1 MSFSNGGGGTL
12 ALPSPT
18 HVHHMDPTS
27 VRNLRRSMSRSPTKI
42 LRTSAQGPSG
52 TRHGSLSPCRRPATT
67 PLHQRSVL
75 NPPQSAPPAVSSSFL
90 TSAPH
95 LSPAQTPLRPGVKL
109 SLRSAKST
117 KTAPPSRITR
127 TRASPKSPLKRAL
140 SATPDSGNSTSS
152 YSPTSSPRPRFVGQE
167 NNNNINNTPSRSM
180 PRKAIDRSTRHSVQF
195 DLTETSPISFLKALD
210 SASDSPMIPTTG
222 ALKRSDAT
230 MNLDQSSKGSPVA
243 KRRSLHGVMSSVQKE
258 DLNIFGSS
266 ASPPGTF
273 DIHEDAFPEYELSGI
288 AGPAFHRDHL
298 ASPSPAS
305 NIPKRSSSLRR
316 STLQQRY
323 GEKTSWGKR
332 SGERQL
338 SQLGVEFSTPVR
350 HRPRLSTDSFV
361 PPTAVRENP
370 FAPSSTVSKTESKDH
385 QPHPLSKTLTTSTSG
400 NSLTEEQSFYAPAK
414 VAQKPHP
421 FSRSLPPGATRPTA
435 RSFIEQ
441 RASIATPNQ
450 SHQLW
455 IGAFSSTGLISKVNR
470 NPEEE
475 ADKKM
480 APPDTPCKKHT
491 NPFATFPPP
500 SGGSGRK
507 RGSYRNSFG
516 GIPSTPFNPISGR
529 APDTYGNPSKG
540 LSIFQRSSALG
551 NRRGS
556 ILSVDGD
563 DRKLFADSADFATS
577 VEGDAPPTPTKN
589 LLTPSFSVMS
599 NLSESSQ
606 ESPSANRTF
615 LSSTVKATPPRPRES
630 CCKSIPEVSASPRD
644 QIEGAQLLASRSTP
658 MDCEQSSTD
667 PLSLS
672 SFGRAR
678 SQRGLSAPPPLIPEP
693 PASTTQPSRG
703 SLKPPRT
710 KVCTKMMCVD
720 TASPADGR
728 RTPQTP
734 QETFLPLDASRLSIS
749 RAGEGRRETNMP
761 PPVTPTTA
769 RDFRSSTSIFVT
781 PVNGRTSNLDVDA
794 SLHSKFD
801 KVEQIGKGEFSTVY
815 RVTKQDHENDFS
827 VSFTPIGSHTK
838 SISKSQVFA
847 VKKSKQPYHGPK
859 DRDAKLREARVLQAL
874 SHAEHVV
881 QYIDD
886 WEHNFH
892 LYIQTEFCEEGT
904 LDKFLANIGQ
914 VGRLDDFRIYKILQD
929 LCLGLKEIHDA
940 GFVHLDMKP
949 ANILITFEGVIKIG
963 DFGLAQAVSEDV
975 RLDIEGDREY
985 MAPEMLE
992 GKADQSADIFSLG
1005 LMTLETA
1012 ANVMLPDN
1020 GPTWVALRSGDLS
1033 EVPSLTWTPSSDVQR
1048 DALGN
1053 PTDSATSDDLRTE
1066 RTRSPGN
1073 LFGSFKRS
1081 ELQQPPEFMIEA
1093 FHPSS
1098 LDSIVR
1104 WMTQQEPEERPRV
1117 EEILGLEGM
1126 QWVAEH
1132 RNAPAIVYE
1141 GNWGPS
1147 ELFPVSIVND
1157 SDLEMTDV

>member
-1 MSFSNGGGGTL
+1 MSFSNGGGGGTL

-18 HVHHMDPTS
+18 HIHHMDPAT
-27 VRNLRRSMSRSPTKI
+27 VRRNLRRSMSRSPTK
-42 LRTSAQGPSG
+42 LHARGSAQGSDS
-52 TRHGSLSPCRRPATT
+52 TRHGSLSPCRRFATT
-67 PLHQRSVL
+67 PTQQRPL
-75 NPPQSAPPAVSSSFL
+75 PNPPQSAPPAVGSSFL
-90 TSAPH
+90 ASAPH

-109 SLRSAKST
+109 SLRSAKSA
-117 KTAPPSRITR
+117 KTAPSSRITR

-140 SATPDSGNSTSS
+140 SATSDSGNSTSS
-152 YSPTSSPRPRFVGQE
+152 HSPASPPRARFVGQE
-167 NNNNINNTPSRSM
+167 NNSTTPGRST
-180 PRKAIDRSTRHSVQF
+180 PRKVTDRSTRHSVHF
-195 DLTETSPISFLKALD
+195 DLSVASPFAFLKALD
-210 SASDSPMIPTTG
+210 AAGDSSMVAATG

-230 MNLDQSSKGSPVA
+230 MNLDKSNQGSPVA
-243 KRRSLHGVMSSVQKE
+243 KRRSLHGIMSSVQTE

-266 ASPPGTF
+266 TSPPSTF
-273 DIHEDAFPEYELSGI
+273 DIHEDAFTEYELSGI
-288 AGPAFHRDHL
+288 AGAAFHRDPL
-298 ASPSPAS
+298 ATPSPAS

-338 SQLGVEFSTPVR
+338 SQLGGDFSTPVR

-361 PPTAVRENP
+361 PPAAVRENP
-370 FAPSSTVSKTESKDH
+370 FAPGASTSTMENKNH

-414 VAQKPHP
+414 VAPKPHP
-421 FSRSLPPGATRPTA
+421 FSRSLPPGAMRPTA
-435 RSFIEQ
+435 RPVNEQ
-441 RASIATPNQ
+441 RAIATPAQ

-455 IGAFSSTGLISKVNR
+455 VGAFNSTGLISKINR

-475 ADKKM
+475 ADRKM

-500 SGGSGRK
+500 TGSSGKK
-507 RGSYRNSFG
+507 RGSTRYSFG
-516 GIPSTPFNPISGR
+516 GVPSTPFNPIMSR
-529 APDTYGNPSKG
+529 APDTFGNPSKG

-551 NRRGS
+551 ARRGS

-563 DRKLFADSADFATS
+563 DRKLFADTVDFATS
-577 VEGDAPPTPTKN
+577 MEGDAPPTPTKN
-589 LLTPSFSVMS
+589 LLTPSFSGLS
-599 NLSESSQ
+599 NFSESSQ
-606 ESPSANRTF
+606 ESPSANRSF
-615 LSSTVKATPPRPRES
+615 ALSLSAVKPTPSREPS
-630 CCKSIPEVSASPRD
+630 SKSIPEVSDSPR
-644 QIEGAQLLASRSTP
+644 AQSEEARLQANRSAP
-658 MDCEQSSTD
+658 LDCGPSPTEPISF
-667 PLSLS
+667 S

-678 SQRGLSAPPPLIPEP
+678 SQRGLSAPPPLDAEP
-693 PASTTQPSRG
+693 PTSTQPSRV
-703 SLKPPRT
+703 SSKLSRN
-710 KVCTKMMCVD
+710 VFTKMMCVD
-720 TASPADGR
+720 SVSPADGR

-734 QETFLPLDASRLSIS
+734 QENLLPLDTSRLSIS
-749 RAGEGRRETNMP
+749 RGGESRGENSMP

-781 PVNGRTSNLDVDA
+781 PVNVRTSSLDIDA
-794 SLHSKFD
+794 SLYSKFD

-815 RVTKQDHENDFS
+815 RVTKQDHQNAYS
-827 VSFTPIGSHTK
+827 ISSFTPIDSHARSPAK
-838 SISKSQVFA
+838 RQVFA

-859 DRDAKLREARVLQAL
+859 DRDAKLREARILRAL

-904 LDKFLANIGQ
+904 LDKFLANVGQ
-914 VGRLDDFRIYKILQD
+914 FGRLDDFRIYKILQD

-940 GFVHLDMKP
+940 GFMHLDMKP
-949 ANILITFEGVIKIG
+949 ANILVTFEGVIKIG

-1005 LMTLETA
+1005 LMTLEAA

-1053 PTDSATSDDLRTE
+1053 PTESAASDDLRIE
-1066 RTRSPGN
+1066 KPRSPSN

-1081 ELQQPPEFMIEA
+1081 ELQQPPEFMVEA

-1104 WMTQQEPEERPRV
+1104 WMTQQEPEERPRA
-1117 EEILGLEGM
+1117 EEVLALEGL

-1147 ELFPVSIVND
+1147 ELFPVSIVSDND
-1157 SDLEMTDV
+1157 MEMTDV